1 MKHLYKPL
9 CLITAMAAML
19 LTSCQKETFK
29 PSEDGNT
36 STITVHAIAED
47 VANATK
53 THINGTEVLWDE
65 NEEMMVVAYSSVN
78 PEGTGNES
86 KSTGFSSSEDSRTAT
101 FTVPVLNTHDPDYV
115 AGVYPASAAKGLASA
130 DGEEVNTTKYKVELK
145 STQEA
150 TAASYD
156 PSAYIMITRPEAYPV
171 ENNEWT
177 AYYVRATA
185 LNCMTL
191 SDITDDIKSVTIT
204 LPEGQQAAGR
214 RYFNLVTGAPGEVY
228 YQPTNVITVTYA
240 TPLKVGSGENNVWF
254 TSWNTEV
261 AAGQSITVK
270 AVSETKIYTKTI
282 TANKAVSL
290 KENYLNTF
298 DFSMS
303 GAKIEDASQAT
314 GDGTTD
320 NPYNVAAALNA
331 IAENGNTENVYV
343 KGYIT
348 AIEEVNISYG
358 NAEYTISD
366 DKKGS
371 NELLVY
377 RGNYLEN
384 SKFTSKDQI
393 KIGDEVVVTG
403 DLVDYN
409 GTYEVKQGNYI
420 HSLNGGTE
428 IPEVPREEPEG
439 NGTLESPYNVSAA
452 LNALETGGTVDNVY
466 VKGIISVIGEVS
478 TSYGNATYY
487 ISDDGTTN
495 NQLQVYRGYYF
506 NGENF
511 TSGNQIKEK
520 DEVVVYGNLV
530 IYDGTCQ
537 FDKGNQIYSINGRTT
552 GDDTPDPGPVEGE
565 VEEINMSEVFT
576 ANENLEENKTYQ
588 WGNLSVT
595 FEKKNNS
602 SSNYSAS
609 DKGVRFYANDILTFD
624 AGDKTILRMEF
635 TSYGS
640 KNGPISADSGTVS
653 GLSWT
658 GETSKVAITAKGQLR
673 FNKITVTYK
682 Q

>member
-1 MKHLYKPL
+1 
-9 CLITAMAAML
+9 
-19 LTSCQKETFK
+19 
-29 PSEDGNT
+29 
-36 STITVHAIAED
+36 
-47 VANATK
+47 
-53 THINGTEVLWDE
+53 
-65 NEEMMVVAYSSVN
+65 
-78 PEGTGNES
+78 
-86 KSTGFSSSEDSRTAT
+86 
-101 FTVPVLNTHDPDYV
+101 
-115 AGVYPASAAKGLASA
+115 
-130 DGEEVNTTKYKVELK
+130 
-145 STQEA
+145 
-150 TAASYD
+150 
-156 PSAYIMITRPEAYPV
+156 
-171 ENNEWT
+171 
-177 AYYVRATA
+177 
-185 LNCMTL
+185 
-191 SDITDDIKSVTIT
+191 
-204 LPEGQQAAGR
+204 
-214 RYFNLVTGAPGEVY
+214 
-228 YQPTNVITVTYA
+228 
-240 TPLKVGSGENNVWF
+240 
-254 TSWNTEV
+254 
-261 AAGQSITVK
+261 
-270 AVSETKIYTKTI
+270 
-282 TANKAVSL
+282 
-290 KENYLNTF
+290 
-298 DFSMS
+298 MS
-303 GAKIEDASQAT
+303 GAKVEDASQAT
-314 GDGTTD
+314 GDGTAD

-366 DKKGS
+366 DTKGS

-409 GTYEVKQGNYI
+409 GTYEVNQGNYI
-420 HSLNGGTE
+420 HSLNGETE

-439 NGTLESPYNVSAA
+439 NGTSESPYNVSAA

-506 NGENF
+506 NGEKF

-530 IYDGTCQ
+530 IYHGTCQ
-537 FDKGNQIYSINGRTT
+537 FDTGNQIYSINGRTT

-576 ANENLEENKTYQ
+576 ADENLEENNTYR

-595 FEKKNNS
+595 FEKNNTS
-602 SSNYSAS
+602 GTSNYKAS

-658 GETSKVAITAKGQLR
+658 GETSKVAITAEEQLR
-673 FNKITVTYK
+673 FNKITITYK

>member
-65 NEEMMVVAYSSVN
+65 NEEMMVVAYSSAN

-150 TAASYD
+150 TAVSYD

-191 SDITDDIKSVTIT
+191 SGITDDIKSVTIT

-261 AAGQSITVK
+261 AADQSITVK

-314 GDGTTD
+314 GDGTAD

-331 IAENGNTENVYV
+331 IAENGNTEDVYV

-348 AIEEVNISYG
+348 AIEEVNIRFG

-366 DKKGS
+366 DTKGS

-403 DLVDYN
+403 DLIDYN
-409 GTYEVKQGNYI
+409 GTYEVDQGNYI
-420 HSLNGGTE
+420 HSLNGKTE
-428 IPEVPREEPEG
+428 IPEVP
-439 NGTLESPYNVSAA
+439 N
-452 LNALETGGTVDNVY
+452 
-466 VKGIISVIGEVS
+466 
-478 TSYGNATYY
+478 
-487 ISDDGTTN
+487 
-495 NQLQVYRGYYF
+495 
-506 NGENF
+506 
-511 TSGNQIKEK
+511 
-520 DEVVVYGNLV
+520 
-530 IYDGTCQ
+530 
-537 FDKGNQIYSINGRTT
+537 
-552 GDDTPDPGPVEGE
+552 PGPVEGE
-565 VEEINMSEVFT
+565 VEEINMSEVFD
-576 ANENLEENKTYQ
+576 ADKNLEENKTYK

-595 FEKKNNS
+595 FEKNNTNT
-602 SSNYSAS
+602 SNYNAL
-609 DKGVRFYANDILTFD
+609 DMGVRFYANDILTFD

-635 TSYGS
+635 TSYDS

>member
-1 MKHLYKPL
+1 
-9 CLITAMAAML
+9 MAAML

-65 NEEMMVVAYSSVN
+65 NEEMMVVAYSSAN

-150 TAASYD
+150 TAVSYD

-254 TSWNTEV
+254 TSWNTVV

-314 GDGTTD
+314 GGGTAD

-366 DKKGS
+366 DTKGS

-403 DLVDYN
+403 DLINYN
-409 GTYEVKQGNYI
+409 GTYEVNKGNYI
-420 HSLNGGTE
+420 HSLNGETE
-428 IPEVPREEPEG
+428 IPEVP
-439 NGTLESPYNVSAA
+439 N
-452 LNALETGGTVDNVY
+452 
-466 VKGIISVIGEVS
+466 
-478 TSYGNATYY
+478 
-487 ISDDGTTN
+487 
-495 NQLQVYRGYYF
+495 
-506 NGENF
+506 
-511 TSGNQIKEK
+511 
-520 DEVVVYGNLV
+520 
-530 IYDGTCQ
+530 
-537 FDKGNQIYSINGRTT
+537 
-552 GDDTPDPGPVEGE
+552 PGPVEGE

-576 ANENLEENKTYQ
+576 AAENLEENKTYH

-602 SSNYSAS
+602 GSNYSAS

-635 TSYGS
+635 TSYDS